1 MSKDVVLESHPAMS
15 AEWRSSRVGETHC
28 AYRGVNML
36 LGYLS
41 LLLARVVFQC
51 THSYFVVLSGVDA
64 LVILHYTGR

>member
-1 MSKDVVLESHPAMS
+1 
-15 AEWRSSRVGETHC
+15 
-28 AYRGVNML
+28 ML